1 MSKDLKKVYSITV
14 IQVVIYV
21 IAFAM
26 AFLNRGISPNWP
38 FYLVLVGILGG
49 FFIPQKYRSQFSST
63 APGIFFKEPY
73 ETYRKYNRTDRHL
86 FRHFSG
92 YLFKYCLEGV

>member
-38 FYLVLVGILGG
+38 FYLVLVGILVG
-49 FFIPQKYRSQFSST
+49 FLSPKNT
-63 APGIFFKEPY
+63 APNFLRLLRVFF
-73 ETYRKYNRTDRHL
+73 
-86 FRHFSG
+86 
-92 YLFKYCLEGV
+92 

>member
-1 MSKDLKKVYSITV
+1 MSKDLKKVYSITI

-21 IAFAM
+21 IALAM

-49 FFIPQKYRSQFSST
+49 FFITKKY
-63 APGIFFKEPY
+63 
-73 ETYRKYNRTDRHL
+73 L
-86 FRHFSG
+86 
-92 YLFKYCLEGV
+92 

>member
-1 MSKDLKKVYSITV
+1 MSKELKKVYSITI

-21 IAFAM
+21 IALAM

-49 FFIPQKYRSQFSST
+49 FFIPKNI
-63 APGIFFKEPY
+63 APNFLRLLRVFF
-73 ETYRKYNRTDRHL
+73 
-86 FRHFSG
+86 
-92 YLFKYCLEGV
+92 

>member
-38 FYLVLVGILGG
+38 FYLVLVGILVG
-49 FFIPQKYRSQFSST
+49 FFIPQK
-63 APGIFFKEPY
+63 
-73 ETYRKYNRTDRHL
+73 
-86 FRHFSG
+86 
-92 YLFKYCLEGV
+92 

>member
-1 MSKDLKKVYSITV
+1 MSKELKKVYSITV

-63 APGIFFKEPY
+63 ASSIFLKS
-73 ETYRKYNRTDRHL
+73 RTRRTENIIEL
-86 FRHFSG
+86 TVTCFVIFLVI
-92 YLFKYCLEGV
+92 YLNLV

>member
-1 MSKDLKKVYSITV
+1 MSKELEKVYSITI

-49 FFIPQKYRSQFSST
+49 FFLPKKYRSHFSAT
-63 APGIFFKEPY
+63 ASGIFLK
-73 ETYRKYNRTDRHL
+73 NRTRL
-86 FRHFSG
+86 TENIIELTVTCFVIFLVI
-92 YLFKYCLEGV
+92 YLNIV

>member
-38 FYLVLVGILGG
+38 FYLVLVGILVGILVG
-49 FFIPQKYRSQFSST
+49 FFLPKKYRSQFSST
-63 APGIFFKEPY
+63 APGIFLK
-73 ETYRKYNRTDRHL
+73 NRTRRTENIIEL
-86 FRHFSG
+86 TVTCFVIFLVI
-92 YLFKYCLEGV
+92 YLNLV

>member
-1 MSKDLKKVYSITV
+1 MSKDLKKVYSITM

-26 AFLNRGISPNWP
+26 AFLNRGSHRTGPSTCPSRNIRRIFYPPKIS
-38 FYLVLVGILGG
+38 LTI
-49 FFIPQKYRSQFSST
+49 FFDCSGY
-63 APGIFFKEPY
+63 FFKEPY
-73 ETYRKYNRTDRHL
+73 ATYRKYNRTDRHL

-92 YLFKYCLEGV
+92 NLFKSCLEGV